1 MAAGV
6 ATADVLPMLPKLP
19 NNTRRII
26 RSKWRRIM
34 SLSLSHCCQL
44 KTNNNLRSHLTSP
57 ICFFCVCVCVTRG
70 VLKRKEKK
78 DFFFAEGRKRMTKRS
93 GQSLQQL
100 QYYKTSCFRSLV
112 LTAFLIFGCLVT
124 CNNESSDAIV
134 TSADGN
140 HSSSS
145 FGFTR

>member
-57 ICFFCVCVCVTRG
+57 ICFFVCVCNSRG
-70 VLKRKEKK
+70 FKKKKNK
-78 DFFFAEGRKRMTKRS
+78 DFFFLRKEGN
-93 GQSLQQL
+93 G
-100 QYYKTSCFRSLV
+100 
-112 LTAFLIFGCLVT
+112 
-124 CNNESSDAIV
+124 
-134 TSADGN
+134 
-140 HSSSS
+140 
-145 FGFTR
+145 